1 VFVND
6 AEKTGGEF
14 PSSSAVD
21 VTLVD
26 RETPLAPA
34 TPGVYTTVRLISETV
49 HDNSH
54 TKATQLFVGSSA
66 KSTFHVDGSFEPN
79 ASAAISQLIK
89 RLVAPDGSGVADTIA
104 GAVTSA
110 LTIGSIC
117 TEATVPSTEAKVIL
131 N

>member
-1 VFVND
+1 VND
-6 AEKTGGEF
+6 AENIGGEF
-14 PSSSAVD
+14 PSNSAVE

-34 TPGVYTTVRLISETV
+34 TPGVYVTALLMFEIV

-54 TKATQLFVGSSA
+54 TNATQLFVASST

-89 RLVAPDGSGVADTIA
+89 RFVAPEGSGVAETVA
-104 GAVTSA
+104 GAATSA
-110 LTIGSIC
+110 LAIGSI
-117 TEATVPSTEAKVIL
+117 
-131 N
+131 